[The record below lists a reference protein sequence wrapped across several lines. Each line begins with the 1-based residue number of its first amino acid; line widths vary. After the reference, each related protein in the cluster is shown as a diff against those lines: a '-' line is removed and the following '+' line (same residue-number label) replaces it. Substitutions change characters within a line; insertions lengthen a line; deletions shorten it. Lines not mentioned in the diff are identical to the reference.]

1 MIEGFNVRCNVGA
14 VEVLRSPFLEIVY
27 RRRAVL
33 TRAVIRIPD
42 PEGKVRAAVAQGD
55 PMHLRFGY
63 RGETTLWHE
72 WLGTVESI
80 DQPPRRDSGRDAV
93 IVHGVGLEKALTAT
107 RVTESFISESAAAMA
122 FRLLAK
128 TGLPVA
134 GADIPGDTLP
144 HQVFSGVTVARALKQ
159 LEVTLSRQCGHDLSQ
174 YAVWLGRNGL
184 RWSAGD
190 EPGDVYAI
198 ETGKNLL
205 NHTPPAR
212 PGEMGIAL
220 SVPLPG
226 LTHSMKVGIR
236 DARRGIAALVRAEEV
251 RHVLSESH
259 GNSTA
264 VLYGKATGWG

>member
-1 MIEGFNVRCNVGA
+1 MITGFNVRCDVGP
-14 VEVLRSPFLEIVY
+14 VEVLRAPFLEIVY

-33 TRAVIRIPD
+33 TRAVIQIPD
-42 PEGKVRAAVAQGD
+42 SEGKVRAAVAQGD

-72 WLGTVESI
+72 WRGTVASI

-93 IVHGVGLEKALTAT
+93 VVRGVGLEKALSET
-107 RVTESFISESAAAMA
+107 RVTESFTNESAAAVA

-134 GADIPGDTLP
+134 GADLPGDTLP

-159 LEVTLSRQCGHDLSQ
+159 LEVTLSRQFGRDLSR
-174 YAVWLGRNGL
+174 YAVWLGKDGL
-184 RWSAGD
+184 RWSADD
-190 EPGDVYAI
+190 EPGDVYVV
-198 ETGKNLL
+198 ETAKNLL

-212 PGEMGIAL
+212 PGEMGVVL
-220 SVPLPG
+220 SAPLPG

-251 RHVLSESH
+251 RHVLSESR

-264 VLYGKATGWG
+264 VLYGKEAGWG